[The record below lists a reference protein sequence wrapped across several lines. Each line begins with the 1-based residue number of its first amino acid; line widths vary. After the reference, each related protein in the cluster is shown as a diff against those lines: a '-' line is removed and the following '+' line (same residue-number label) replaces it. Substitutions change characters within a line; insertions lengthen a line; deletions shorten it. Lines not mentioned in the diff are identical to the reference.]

1 MHFFST
7 CMVCL
12 GSTFSA
18 VWIIVANS
26 WMQTPAGYKIVGEG
40 LTARARITDFWAM
53 VFNPSSLDRLFHSVT
68 AAWMTGA
75 FLVTSVSAFY
85 LLKKRHVDFAKASMK
100 IGLSV
105 ALVASLLQLITGHR
119 SVVGVSVNQPSKLA
133 AMEGHYNSGQPLDLT
148 ILGYVD
154 TANGQTH
161 GLTLPRVG
169 SFLLAYDFTKP
180 VMGLNSVPVDERPMV
195 QPVFQFYH
203 LMILCGFTLVGLAI
217 VSAFKWWRGTLW
229 TSKWCL
235 RALVWAVAL
244 PQIANQCGWFT
255 AELGRQPWIV
265 YHMLKT
271 SEALSRSVKANLIL
285 TSLILFTLVY
295 VLLGFL
301 FFYLLD
307 RKIKEGPDEGPSDR
321 PTAESTPLGGG
332 LVNA

>member
-1 MHFFST
+1 
-7 CMVCL
+7 
-12 GSTFSA
+12 
-18 VWIIVANS
+18 
-26 WMQTPAGYKIVGEG
+26 
-40 LTARARITDFWAM
+40 
-53 VFNPSSLDRLFHSVT
+53 
-68 AAWMTGA
+68 
-75 FLVTSVSAFY
+75 
-85 LLKKRHVDFAKASMK
+85 
-100 IGLSV
+100 
-105 ALVASLLQLITGHR
+105 LVASLLQLITGHR
-119 SVVGVSVNQPSKLA
+119 SVVGVSVNQPTKLA

-148 ILGYVD
+148 VLGYVD

-203 LMILCGFTLVGLAI
+203 LMILCGFMLVGLAI

-229 TSKWCL
+229 DSKWCL
-235 RALVWAVAL
+235 RALVWAVVL